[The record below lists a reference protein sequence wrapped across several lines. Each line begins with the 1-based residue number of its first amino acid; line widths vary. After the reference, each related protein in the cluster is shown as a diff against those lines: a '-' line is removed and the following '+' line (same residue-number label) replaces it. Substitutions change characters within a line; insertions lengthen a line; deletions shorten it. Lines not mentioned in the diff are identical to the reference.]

1 MKPVSCWMDLRSKLY
16 FRYHCTFTHFA
27 PARRTMAQN
36 QLKKLLGVGFG
47 VAVTIGGTVGTG
59 ILRKPGP
66 IAQEIG
72 NPTLIIAVWLAVGL
86 YALIG
91 SLSVIELGTMLPKA
105 GAWYVYARRA
115 FGNYAGFII
124 GISSWLGSVSA
135 MAFGAAVMSE
145 YIGLLLPSLVAHQKA
160 VAISLLLAFVGFH
173 AIGIRAASR
182 SQEGMSVLKAVGLL
196 AFVIVCFTITPE
208 QPAPVSPETI
218 RPLAEGGLWLGI
230 LAALQSVFYTYDG
243 WHTATY
249 FSEEDVNPSRNLP
262 RSMISGVSLIIL
274 IYVLVNLALLYVL
287 PMETLAGS
295 KLPAADAV
303 QVLFGPGSA
312 QVVTFLLMISIMGI
326 INAQL
331 MFNPRVIFAMARD
344 GLFFRF
350 ATYVN
355 MGGTPIYATLL
366 TAIVAIV
373 MILTNTYSKLSDI
386 ATFFFVLC
394 NASGFA
400 SLIRLR
406 QTEPELPRP
415 VRAWGYPFSTWA
427 LLLASLA
434 FLVGVVIGDFSSSL
448 YALGFIAV
456 SYPVYLL
463 IKR

>member
-1 MKPVSCWMDLRSKLY
+1 
-16 FRYHCTFTHFA
+16 
-27 PARRTMAQN
+27 MAQN

-47 VAVTIGGTVGTG
+47 VAVTIGGTIGTG

-66 IAQEIG
+66 IAQDIG

-86 YALIG
+86 YALVG
-91 SLSVIELGTMLPKA
+91 ALSVMELGTMLPKA

-145 YIGLLLPSLVAHQKA
+145 YIGLLAPSLVGNQKL
-160 VAISLLLAFVGFH
+160 VAIGILLAFVGFH
-173 AIGIRAASR
+173 WLGVRLASR
-182 SQEGMSVLKAVGLL
+182 AQEVMSVLKAVGLL
-196 AFVIVCFTITPE
+196 AFVFVCFT
-208 QPAPVSPETI
+208 ASPEKTALVSTSTI
-218 RPLAEGGLWLGI
+218 RPLAEGGVWLGI

-243 WHTATY
+243 WHTAAY
-249 FSEEDVNPSRNLP
+249 FTEEDVNPSRNLP
-262 RSMISGVSLIIL
+262 RSMMSGVLLIIG
-274 IYVLVNLALLYVL
+274 IYILVNLALLYVL
-287 PMETLAGS
+287 PLPTLAGS

-303 QVLFGPGSA
+303 QLLFGPRGA
-312 QVVTFLLMISIMGI
+312 QIVTFLLMISIMGI
-326 INAQL
+326 INAQI
-331 MFNPRVIFAMARD
+331 MFNPRVIFAMGRD

-350 ATYVN
+350 VTTVN
-355 MGGTPIYATLL
+355 AGGTPAYATLL
-366 TAIVAIV
+366 TASASIG

-394 NASGFA
+394 YASGFA
-400 SLIRLR
+400 ALIRLR

-415 VRAWGYPFSTWA
+415 VRAWGYPFTTWT

-434 FLVGVVIGDFSSSL
+434 FLAGVVIGDFSSSL
-448 YALGFIAV
+448 YAIGFILV

-463 IKR
+463 IKK

>member
-1 MKPVSCWMDLRSKLY
+1 
-16 FRYHCTFTHFA
+16 
-27 PARRTMAQN
+27 MAQN

-47 VAVTIGGTVGTG
+47 VAVTIGGTIGTG

-66 IAQEIG
+66 IAQDIG

-86 YALIG
+86 YALAG
-91 SLSVIELGTMLPKA
+91 SLSVMELGTMLPKA
-105 GAWYVYARRA
+105 GGWYVYARQA

-145 YIGLLLPSLVAHQKA
+145 YTALLFPSIIDYQKM
-160 VAISLLLAFVGFH
+160 V
-173 AIGIRAASR
+173 AIGILVAFVAFHSVGVRLASR
-182 SQEGMSVLKAVGLL
+182 AQEVMSVLKAVGLL
-196 AFVIVCFTITPE
+196 AFVIVCFVITPSSAP
-208 QPAPVSPETI
+208 QITPAQV
-218 RPLAEGGLWLGI
+218 RPLAEGGIWIGV

-243 WHTATY
+243 WHTAAY
-249 FSEEDVNPSRNLP
+249 FTEEDVDPSRNLP
-262 RSMISGVSLIIL
+262 RSMMSGVLLIIS

-287 PMETLAGS
+287 PVSVLAGS

-326 INAQL
+326 INAQI
-331 MFNPRVIFAMARD
+331 MFNPRTIFAMGRD

-350 ATYVN
+350 VTQVN
-355 MGGTPIYATLL
+355 EGGTPLNATIL
-366 TAIVAIV
+366 TAGASIL
-373 MILTNTYSKLSDI
+373 MILTNTYGKLSDI

-394 NASGFA
+394 YASAFA
-400 SLIRLR
+400 ALIRLR
-406 QTEPELPRP
+406 QTEPELARP
-415 VRAWGYPFSTWA
+415 VRAWGYPFSTWT
-427 LLLASLA
+427 LLIISLA
-434 FLVGVVIGDFSSSL
+434 FLLGVVIGDFSSSL
-448 YALGFIAV
+448 YALAFIAV